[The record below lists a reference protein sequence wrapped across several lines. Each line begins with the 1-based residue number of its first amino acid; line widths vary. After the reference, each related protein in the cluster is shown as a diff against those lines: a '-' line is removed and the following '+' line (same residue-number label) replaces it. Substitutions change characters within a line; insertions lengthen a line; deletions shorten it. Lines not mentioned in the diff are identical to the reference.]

1 MVERVPTSPEAAGI
15 PDIVYAVKRR
25 LAAMCGP
32 RLVKLCL
39 FGSRSRG
46 DHSPHSDIDV
56 AAVIRG
62 LDRREKM
69 AVLDAVA
76 EIEFER
82 STSISALVLSEE
94 AFAELLARERL
105 FALDIERDGIPV

>member
-1 MVERVPTSPEAAGI
+1 MVERIPTSSEVARV
-15 PDIVYAVKRR
+15 PDIVHAVKQR

-39 FGSRSRG
+39 FGSRARG
-46 DHSPHSDIDV
+46 DHSLDSDIDV

-76 EIEFER
+76 EIELER
-82 STSISALVLSEE
+82 ATSMSVLVLSE
-94 AFAELLARERL
+94 ASFAELLARERHL
-105 FALDIERDGIPV
+105 ALDIESEGIPV

>member
-1 MVERVPTSPEAAGI
+1 
-15 PDIVYAVKRR
+15 
-25 LAAMCGP
+25 MCGP

-46 DHSPHSDIDV
+46 DYRVDSDIDV
-56 AAVIRG
+56 AAVIRDLG
-62 LDRREKM
+62 RREKM

-76 EIEFER
+76 EIEFDR

-94 AFAELLARERL
+94 VFTELLARERRI
-105 FALDIERDGIPV
+105 ALDIERDGIPE

>member
-1 MVERVPTSPEAAGI
+1 MAERIPTPSEVARI
-15 PDIVYAVKRR
+15 PDIVHAVKHR
-25 LAAMCGP
+25 LADMCGP
-32 RLVKLCL
+32 RLLKLCL
-39 FGSRSRG
+39 FGSRARG
-46 DHSPHSDIDV
+46 DHSADSDIDV

-82 STSISALVLSEE
+82 ATSISLLVLSEE
-94 AFAELLARERL
+94 VFDELRSRERRI
-105 FALDIERDGIPV
+105 AIDIDGDGIPV

>member
-1 MVERVPTSPEAAGI
+1 MAERIPTSTEVARI
-15 PDIVYAVKRR
+15 PDIVHAVKQR
-25 LAAMCGP
+25 LATMCGP

-39 FGSRSRG
+39 FGSRARG
-46 DHSPHSDIDV
+46 DHSVDSDIDV

-82 STSISALVLSEE
+82 ATSISVLVLSEE
-94 AFAELLARERL
+94 LFDELLTHERRI
-105 FALDIERDGIPV
+105 ALDIESGGIPM